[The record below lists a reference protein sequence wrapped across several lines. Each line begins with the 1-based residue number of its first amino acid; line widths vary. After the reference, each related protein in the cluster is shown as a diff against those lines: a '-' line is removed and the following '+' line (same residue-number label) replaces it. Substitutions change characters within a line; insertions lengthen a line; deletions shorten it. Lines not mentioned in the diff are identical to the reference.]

1 MGSVSAA
8 KAKAVSS
15 AKAAKDAPLKEMVA
29 DEPAVLE
36 AASIVNRSQEPIT
49 KGTNDP
55 SARLKS
61 DFGLERFQPGQLE
74 VITRLLEGRSAAA
87 VFPTGGGKSL
97 CYQLPSQMLPGAT
110 IVISPLIALMKDQCD
125 SLARRGIAAARLDS
139 TMSASEVAETMRGVR
154 NGSIKML
161 YVAPE
166 RFFNERF
173 RASISELRISLFA
186 VDEAHCI
193 SRWGHN
199 FRPDYLKLAE
209 LARTLQAERVL
220 ALTATATPSVLQD
233 ICEAFSIE
241 AHDAIRT
248 PFFRPNLQLRSR
260 VVKIAQ
266 RDEVLWNAIKGRPL
280 GATIVYV
287 TLQKTAEAVADFL
300 VSKGLPAKP
309 YHAGMDDDVRA
320 STQAWFNS
328 SPDGIVVA
336 TIAFGMGIDKSD
348 IRYVYHYNP
357 PASLEAY
364 AQEIGRAG
372 RDGKDSLCELMLVPD
387 DRIILENFAF
397 GDTPTRHAVG
407 KLIDL
412 IAGQSDLFHISHY
425 QLSAETDIRIL
436 VARTL
441 LTYLELDGY
450 ITGKSPRYDTYKIK
464 PLVASSVILSHFTGE
479 RKDFIGGML
488 SCLTKGRTW
497 FLLNMAVASKR
508 LGCERDRLV
517 KAVEYLAEKN
527 WIEVEVSD
535 LVHGYQKTRP
545 ITEPKLLADQIYER
559 LEQRERDE
567 VARLDGVFGLAKATD
582 CMAGRLSHHFGEKL
596 AKPCGRCSGCNGE
609 GPYEIGPAAAK
620 SIGTSAKTAVMNL
633 AKKYPDQLSQPRERA
648 RFLCGLTS
656 PGFTRSRLTRDPS
669 FGICDSVPYPIVFDA
684 MKAMASKK

>member
-1 MGSVSAA
+1 MGRVKSALA
-8 KAKAVSS
+8 SNKGKST
-15 AKAAKDAPLKEMVA
+15 AANVEESKEPPVC
-29 DEPAVLE
+29 EEVN
-36 AASIVNRSQEPIT
+36 VQTNRSS
-49 KGTNDP
+49 DP
-55 SARLKS
+55 LERLRS

-97 CYQLPSQMLPGAT
+97 CYQLPSQMFTGTT

-139 TMSASEVAETMRGVR
+139 SMSATEVSEAMRGIR
-154 NGSIKML
+154 SGSIKML

-173 RASISELRISLFA
+173 RASISELKISLFA

-209 LARTLQAERVL
+209 LAKELRAERVL
-220 ALTATATPSVLQD
+220 ALTATATPSVLTD
-233 ICEAFSIE
+233 VCEAFSIE

-260 VVKIAQ
+260 IVKLAQ
-266 RDEVLWNAIKGRPL
+266 RDELLLKTIKERAA

-287 TLQKTAEAVADFL
+287 TLQKTAEAVAEFL
-300 VSKGLPAKP
+300 AAKGLPAKA
-309 YHAGMDDDVRA
+309 YHAGMDDEIRA
-320 STQAWFNS
+320 STQAWFNA

-336 TIAFGMGIDKSD
+336 TIAFGMGIDKPD

-372 RDGKDSLCELMLVPD
+372 RDGKDSVCEIMLVPD
-387 DRIILENFAF
+387 DRVVLENFAF

-412 IAGQSDLFHISHY
+412 IAGQSDTFHISHY
-425 QLSAETDIRIL
+425 QVSAETDIRIL

-450 ITGKSPRYDTYKIK
+450 ITGKSPRYDTYKVK
-464 PLVASSVILSHFTGE
+464 PLVASSVILSHFSGE

-488 SCLTKGRTW
+488 SCLTKGRSW
-497 FLLNMAVASKR
+497 FLLNMAVAGKR
-508 LGCERDRLV
+508 LACDRDRLV

-535 LVHGYQKTRP
+535 LVHGYQKTRA
-545 ITEPKLLADQIYER
+545 ITEPKLLADQLYER
-559 LEQRERDE
+559 LVQRERDE
-567 VARLDGVFGLAKATD
+567 VARLDAVFGLAKAAD
-582 CMAGRLSHHFGEKL
+582 CMAGRLSHHFGEKI
-596 AKPCGRCSGCNGE
+596 AKPCGRCSGCNGD
-609 GPYEIGPAAAK
+609 GPYEIGPVGAK

-648 RFLCGLTS
+648 RFLCGLSS
-656 PGFTRSRLTRDPS
+656 PGFTRSRLSRDPS
-669 FGICDSVPYPIVFDA
+669 FGICDAVPYPLVFDA
-684 MKAMASKK
+684 MKEMKL